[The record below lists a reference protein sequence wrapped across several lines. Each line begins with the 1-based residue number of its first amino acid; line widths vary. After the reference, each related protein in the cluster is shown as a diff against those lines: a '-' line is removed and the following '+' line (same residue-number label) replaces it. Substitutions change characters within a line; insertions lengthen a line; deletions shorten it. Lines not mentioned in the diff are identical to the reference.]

1 MKAVADT
8 LGVARSNLAEK
19 ARRDR
24 QAPSS
29 ESLLPRGP
37 HAKPEDIV
45 LLPAIRALVSARQTW
60 TPPESP

>member
-37 HAKPEDIV
+37 YANSKRP
-45 LLPAIRALVSARQTW
+45 VSFLTV
-60 TPPESP
+60 SD